1 VGYNT
6 DNLLGENMQ
15 SQTILIVRHQSLT
28 VEEALALP
36 RSFQAVMSAHPV
48 IARADISLVA
58 KEVVQL
64 AVQAGRA
71 VVDAEI
77 VFHERQAP
85 FAGSIISLDVYA
97 SSIAT
102 KIPSVN
108 AINSGVV
115 LDANVVKQMPS
126 SSAGTSIV
134 PGSSTSIFDRI
145 EKSVQ
150 EDERQAKV
158 VHHWWDI
165 VRTGDTDTALA
176 ILEQKDRLNH
186 DDQTNARELLKSED
200 PEHVVFI
207 CYAARHFQWKTW
219 ALTLRKLFQHSDPRV
234 RKGAVAA
241 VGDLAGPSLASSV
254 LPLTTDPDAGVRRA
268 ADAAFKKLD
277 R

>member
-1 VGYNT
+1 
-6 DNLLGENMQ
+6 MQ

-71 VVDAEI
+71 VFDAEI

-108 AINSGVV
+108 AMNSGVV

-126 SSAGTSIV
+126 SSVGTSIV
-134 PGSSTSIFDRI
+134 AGSSTSIFDRI

-165 VRTGDTDTALA
+165 VRAGDTDTALA

-186 DDQTNARELLKSED
+186 DDQTNARELLKSEN
-200 PEHVVFI
+200 PEDVVFI

-234 RKGAVAA
+234 RKAAVAA

-254 LPLTTDPDAGVRRA
+254 LPLTTDADADVRRA